1 MFSAAPLLAAVG
13 DCQLLL
19 ACRVGDGPR
28 QLLAQAGVEVN
39 CDLAWHTVDDALA
52 RVAAATAAAPSAR
65 ISA

>member
-1 MFSAAPLLAAVG
+1 MG

-52 RVAAATAAAPSAR
+52 RVAAAAAVTTAER